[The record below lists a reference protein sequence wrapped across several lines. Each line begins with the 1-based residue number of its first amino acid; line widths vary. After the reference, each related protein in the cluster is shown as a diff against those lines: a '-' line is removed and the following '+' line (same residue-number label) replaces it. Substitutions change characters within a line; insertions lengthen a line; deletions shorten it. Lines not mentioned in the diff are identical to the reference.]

1 MLIIVKV
8 KAKEKELVARY
19 RSSSIDL
26 FQLMLHDR
34 NDIKI
39 ILRDVVT
46 HLLSP

>member
-8 KAKEKELVARY
+8 KAEEKELVTRY

-26 FQLMLHDR
+26 FQLMLHAK

-39 ILRDVVT
+39 ILRDALT